1 MHACTVGSDVIGLNQ
16 KSILR
21 KVFIFHFLLKIGTYH
36 FLNIFLLQYHF
47 LYVFLLKCHFLLT
60 RAKLLLSYENYKI
73 RFYHYLRNYNTQC

>member
-1 MHACTVGSDVIGLNQ
+1 MHACTVGSDVIGLKQ

-47 LYVFLLKCHFLLT
+47 LYVFLLKCHFLLQE
-60 RAKLLLSYENYKI
+60 LSY
-73 RFYHYLRNYNTQC
+73 F